1 MRKIWFKKDSG
12 EIVIRSY
19 RVVPKRKE
27 LDIYIED
34 DNLCDECEFK
44 YDCPVARVLR
54 SRRCF

>member
-1 MRKIWFKKDSG
+1 MRKIWFKKDEG
-12 EIVIRSY
+12 LIIREY
-19 RVVPKRKE
+19 RLVPKREIKVN
-27 LDIYIED
+27 IYTED